1 MNLWFWWK
9 IFFWQNWTS
18 TDRSAKI
25 RNVIDVS
32 DDFFDL
38 TIEDAKRLLSDVRK
52 QQKEF
57 NSDEKTLMTK
67 GGVYIVVVFL
77 DDHDKISYYF
87 F

>member
-1 MNLWFWWK
+1 MLKNLWFWWK
-9 IFFWQNWTS
+9 ILVWQNWTC

-52 QQKEF
+52 QQKES

-67 GGVYIVVVFL
+67 GGVYIVVVF
-77 DDHDKISYYF
+77 
-87 F
+87 